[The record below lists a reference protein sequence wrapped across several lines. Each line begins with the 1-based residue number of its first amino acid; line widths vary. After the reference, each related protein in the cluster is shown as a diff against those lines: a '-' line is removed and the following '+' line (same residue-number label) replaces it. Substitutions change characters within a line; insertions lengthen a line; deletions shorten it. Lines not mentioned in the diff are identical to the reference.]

1 MDYLKATG
9 LLEQTTDVLL
19 RNFDRAKTE
28 KPEVDPSTVV
38 TVASAND
45 ADVLVMGRLCDGVL
59 LSVLRDVSRIPL
71 VYEACE
77 RIRSVDIPL
86 IGTVLNGV
94 SFGKYRPYYSSYT
107 IEVSTKSKSKA
118 RKK

>member
-1 MDYLKATG
+1 M
-9 LLEQTTDVLL
+9 QLL
-19 RNFDRAKTE
+19 REQFDFVL
-28 KPEVDPSTVV
+28 VDSGPVLT
-38 TVASAND
+38 D

-118 RKK
+118 KKK